1 MNSYC
6 EDDLRQLLKK
16 LDGAPY
22 SQYKRLR
29 GSYALGDFKLAID
42 HVPPDPFA
50 GSARIRL
57 VAGRGRAA
65 LPPRLASNA
74 ARRIGTE
81 DYLAREAE
89 SVLQEQISSPGKTG
103 PASGRIRIESC
114 RPEVIER
121 SACRITGGEIELRLF
136 VDLPASGRRI
146 RGLQAEKVLL
156 DNLPLV
162 AKATL
167 LFSADK
173 IARATEAAENVE
185 DHIAIQEELR
195 RRGLIAFIADGSLL
209 ARAGGEDPG
218 PRRDGQEVAFQSPEE
233 LRVTVN
239 LPHAGEVVGLGI
251 PAGVTLIV
259 GGGFHGK
266 STLLEAVAMGVY
278 PHHLGD
284 GRERVATIPEAV
296 VIRAE
301 DGRSVRSADISA
313 FLGELPSG
321 ARSGNFSSDKASGST
336 SQASA
341 IVEALEV
348 GAKLLLLDE
357 DRCATNFMV
366 RDGRMQRLVPRPA
379 EPIIPFLDRVRE
391 LYDRFGVSTLLVTGG
406 SGDYLEVADK
416 VIRMEAYVPHDAT
429 AAARQIAE
437 QTSSMRLHEKIEPMS
452 LPAAR
457 QPRIPS
463 AMKPRALRS
472 GLRGPRRVRLG
483 QETVSLA
490 ALEQIAETGQVRTLA
505 LLMKMAA
512 ERARK
517 GIGLGSLIDQLEAWL
532 DERGLDGLDVPVAYD
547 LSRPRR
553 YELAAALNRWRSL
566 QFVIGRSENR

>member
-1 MNSYC
+1 MNNLS
-6 EDDLRQLLKK
+6 EDDLRRLLRT
-16 LDGAPY
+16 LDSAPY
-22 SQYKRLR
+22 SQYKRLC
-29 GSYALGDFKLAID
+29 GSYGLGDFRLIVD
-42 HVPPDPFA
+42 RVPPDPFA

-57 VAGRGRAA
+57 VVSRNTAA
-65 LPPRLASNA
+65 LPAQLASNR
-74 ARRIGTE
+74 ARRVGTE

-89 SVLQEQISSPGKTG
+89 SVLSSRIGTPPRGG
-103 PASGRIRIESC
+103 PAAGRIRIEGC
-114 RPEVIER
+114 RPEVVER
-121 SACRITGGEIELRLF
+121 SACRITEHEIELRLF

-146 RGLQAEKVLL
+146 RGLQAENVFFN
-156 DNLPLV
+156 NLPLL

-173 IARATEAAENVE
+173 IARASEAADGVE
-185 DHIAIQEELR
+185 DHIAIQEELQ
-195 RRGLIAFIADGSLL
+195 RRGLVAFIAEGSLL

-218 PRRDGQEVAFQSPEE
+218 PRRDGREVPFRTPES
-233 LRVTVN
+233 LKVRLD
-239 LPHAGEVVGLGI
+239 LPHAGEINGLGI

-266 STLLEAVAMGVY
+266 STLLDAVAMGVY
-278 PHHLGD
+278 PHQPGD

-313 FLGELPSG
+313 FLGALPSG
-321 ARSGNFSSDKASGST
+321 ALSRNFTTDKASGST

-391 LYDRFGVSTLLVTGG
+391 LYEQFGISTLLVTGG

-416 VIRMEAYVPHDAT
+416 VIRMDAYIPQDAT
-429 AAARQIAE
+429 AAAREIAE
-437 QTSSMRLHEKIEPMS
+437 QTSSMRIRESIGLMK

-457 QPRIPS
+457 HPRFPS
-463 AMKPRALRS
+463 SLKPRALRT

-483 QETVSLA
+483 QETVSLT
-490 ALEQIAETGQVRTLA
+490 ALEQIAETGQVRALA

-517 GIGLGSLIDQLEAWL
+517 GVELGSLIDELEAWL
-532 DERGLDGLDVPVAYD
+532 DQRGLDGMDTPVAYD

-566 QFVIGRSENR
+566 DFEI